1 MAHNHQQ
8 IPTNQAMKV
17 AQIPQMQAIQ
27 VPDEVVIAQQAQHQ
41 PQAQQTQQQ
50 QQVAMVQYL

>member
-1 MAHNHQQ
+1 
-8 IPTNQAMKV
+8 MKV